1 MKNEKRDETWW
12 DCPICVSERSVWK
25 FLPEKF
31 ELNYEIAG
39 HLVCQISLCPESYGC
54 DEEEC
59 HYHCTPEKMLEKL
72 IEVSK
77 QPWASDRVVADLVR
91 SLEGY
96 LAAVERAIR
105 EWREEEEREERQEE
119 REKKLAAC

>member
-1 MKNEKRDETWW
+1 
-12 DCPICVSERSVWK
+12 
-25 FLPEKF
+25 
-31 ELNYEIAG
+31 
-39 HLVCQISLCPESYGC
+39 
-54 DEEEC
+54 
-59 HYHCTPEKMLEKL
+59 MLEKL

>member
-12 DCPICVSERSVWK
+12 DCAICLSERSVWK

-31 ELNYEIAG
+31 ELNYEIEEQ
-39 HLVCQISLCPESYGC
+39 LVCQISLCPESYGC

-59 HYHCTPEKMLEKL
+59 QFHYTPEGMLRKL

-77 QPWASDRVVADLVR
+77 QPWSTDRVVADLVR

-96 LAAVERAIR
+96 IAAVERETR
-105 EWREEEEREERQEE
+105 EWVEAIEREERQEE